1 MTKLDYTAIGIRI
14 RRLRKEQ
21 GLTQQAL
28 AELSHQEP
36 SNISHIERG
45 ATKLS
50 LPTIVNIANALGVSV
65 DDLLCDSLKKSGNS
79 FDRIANNILEDCTH
93 RELQIIT
100 EMMLALKETLRNTD
114 NAKPKRAKE

>member
-1 MTKLDYTAIGIRI
+1 MRILDYNAIGMRI

-36 SNISHIERG
+36 SNVSHIERG

-50 LPTIVNIANALGVSV
+50 LPTIVNIANALGVTV
-65 DDLLCDSLKKSGNS
+65 DDLLCDSLKKSRSS
-79 FDRIANNILEDCTH
+79 FGRIADNILEDCSH

-100 EMMLALKETLRNTD
+100 EMMLALKETLRSTEN
-114 NAKPKRAKE
+114 PKTKREKK